1 LDNISRMVSGSRR
14 HSVCH
19 QEGSSTELMK
29 EDVGGNE
36 NFSEVYFYK
45 INDLQISQAVN
56 GCCFVMN
63 LIKKLIC
70 LM

>member
-1 LDNISRMVSGSRR
+1 MVSGSRR

-36 NFSEVYFYK
+36 DFSEVYFYK
-45 INDLQISQAVN
+45 INDIIDSSREYKLQRLILDRINQTEN
-56 GCCFVMN
+56 FIKMN
-63 LIKKLIC
+63 
-70 LM
+70 

>member
-1 LDNISRMVSGSRR
+1 
-14 HSVCH
+14 
-19 QEGSSTELMK
+19 MK

-36 NFSEVYFYK
+36 NFSKVYFYK

-56 GCCFVMN
+56 GYFVMN

>member
-1 LDNISRMVSGSRR
+1 MVSCPRR

-19 QEGSSTELMK
+19 QKGSSTELMK

-36 NFSEVYFYK
+36 NFSEVHFDK

-56 GCCFVMN
+56 GCFVTN